1 MRKFLMDKYAQS
13 VKISKMTDVQIVAMY
28 YRVINDKRLKEKK

>member
-13 VKISKMTDVQIVAMY
+13 VKISKMTDAQIVAMY